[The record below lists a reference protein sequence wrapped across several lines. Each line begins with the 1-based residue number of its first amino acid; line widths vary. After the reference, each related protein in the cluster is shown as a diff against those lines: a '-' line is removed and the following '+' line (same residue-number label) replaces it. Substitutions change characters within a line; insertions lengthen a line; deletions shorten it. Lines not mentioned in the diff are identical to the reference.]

1 MRELFSL
8 FLTFFKIGLF
18 TFGGGYAM
26 IAQIRESIVENKKWL
41 TEDELLHVI
50 TISEATPGPIAINMA
65 TFIGYKRK
73 GVLGSALATLGV
85 VLPSFIIIFT
95 ISLFVEKFL
104 KIEYVAYAFAGINSA
119 VAFLILKTGI
129 TMFKKMEK
137 KLLPIICFCIVFGLI
152 IAFEFLSISFS
163 SIYFI
168 LIGGAIGVFA
178 YSIFNIYNE
187 ESEQKWYI

>member
-187 ESEQKWYI
+187 ESEQK

>member
-73 GVLGSALATLGV
+73 GVLGSSLATLGV

-137 KLLPIICFCIVFGLI
+137 KLIPIICFCIVFGLI

-168 LIGGAIGVFA
+168 LIGGVIGIFA

-187 ESEQKWYI
+187 ESEQK